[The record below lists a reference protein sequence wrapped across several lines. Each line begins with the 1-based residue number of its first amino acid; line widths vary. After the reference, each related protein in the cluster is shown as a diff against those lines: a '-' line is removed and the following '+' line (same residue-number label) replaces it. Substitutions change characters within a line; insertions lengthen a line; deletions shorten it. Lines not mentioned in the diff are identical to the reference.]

1 MAPVLTTSEQTERTT
16 PATPARTIARRPHGR
31 ERISSEVAIAV
42 GVAWF
47 VCYTI
52 GSALEPE
59 TMRPVPV
66 IGAVLGVALLVGIL
80 ATAAGLIVRR
90 RWGLSASLATAGV
103 LVAAAVACP
112 TTGHHPIGGWWF
124 GQMLCAGALVGIS
137 FVALRRS
144 MAS

>member
-1 MAPVLTTSEQTERTT
+1 MAPVLTTPEQTEPTKPAASVRTV
-16 PATPARTIARRPHGR
+16 ARRTHGG

-52 GSALEPE
+52 GSALEPDSA
-59 TMRPVPV
+59 RPVPV
-66 IGAVLGVALLVGIL
+66 IGVVLGVALLFGIL
-80 ATAAGLIVRR
+80 ATAAGLIARR
-90 RWGLSASLATAGV
+90 RWGLTASLASAGV
-103 LVAAAVACP
+103 LVASSLACP
-112 TTGHHPIGGWWF
+112 TTGHHTIGGWWF

-144 MAS
+144 MAP

>member
-1 MAPVLTTSEQTERTT
+1 MAPVLTTPEQQRTA
-16 PATPARTIARRPHGR
+16 PATPARTTARRSHGS

-42 GVAWF
+42 GVAWL

-52 GSALEPE
+52 GSALEPD

-66 IGAVLGVALLVGIL
+66 IGVVLGVALLVGIL

-90 RWGLSASLATAGV
+90 RWGLTASLASAGI
-103 LVAAAVACP
+103 LVASSVACP
-112 TTGHHPIGGWWF
+112 TTGHHTIGGWWF
-124 GQMLCAGALVGIS
+124 GQMLCAGALVAIS

-144 MAS
+144 MTS

>member
-1 MAPVLTTSEQTERTT
+1 MAPVLTTPEQSERTT
-16 PATPARTIARRPHGR
+16 PPTPVRTTARRSHGG

-52 GSALEPE
+52 GSALEPD

-66 IGAVLGVALLVGIL
+66 IGVVLGVALLVGIL

-90 RWGLSASLATAGV
+90 RWGLTASLASAGI
-103 LVAAAVACP
+103 LVASSVACP

-144 MAS
+144 MTS